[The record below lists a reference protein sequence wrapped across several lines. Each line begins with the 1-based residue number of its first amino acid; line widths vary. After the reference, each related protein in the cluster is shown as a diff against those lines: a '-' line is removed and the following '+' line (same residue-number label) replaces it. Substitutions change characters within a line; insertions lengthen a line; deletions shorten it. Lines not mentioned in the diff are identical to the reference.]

1 MPLRTLP
8 ASKLILRFGLLGCQ
22 TPYVSKMDGRGIFP
36 DKEITPT
43 LTDRL
48 NGTDPELDWVLNDV
62 KEKN

>member
-1 MPLRTLP
+1 
-8 ASKLILRFGLLGCQ
+8 
-22 TPYVSKMDGRGIFP
+22 MDGRGVFP